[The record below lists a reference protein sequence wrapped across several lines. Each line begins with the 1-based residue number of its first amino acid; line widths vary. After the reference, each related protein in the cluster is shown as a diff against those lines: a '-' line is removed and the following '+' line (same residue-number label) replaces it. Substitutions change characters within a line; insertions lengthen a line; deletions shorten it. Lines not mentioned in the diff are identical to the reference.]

1 MLELFGRQLRKPS
14 GNWGKI
20 VAIIMNKRNTKFYSE
35 LINILDV
42 KDNDKVFEIGY
53 GPGLGI
59 QMLADTN
66 ENCTIEGM
74 DFSELMFRE
83 ATKRNKKYISRNK
96 VRLSFGDFLSEDFV
110 NKTYDKI
117 YCVNVI
123 YFWNELSIVFDKIA
137 SLLNKGGIFCIFMT
151 HEKELQNK
159 KFTQDF
165 CRYSIETVE
174 EELSKAGFSNIDFK
188 FENGYFI
195 TAIK

>member
-1 MLELFGRQLRKPS
+1 MFELLGKQLQKPS
-14 GNWGKI
+14 GYWGKL
-20 VAIIMNKRNTKFYSE
+20 VARMMNKRNAKFYTE
-35 LINILDV
+35 IIKILNV
-42 KDNDKVFEIGY
+42 KDGEKVFEIGY

-59 QMLADTN
+59 HLLANSNTS
-66 ENCTIEGM
+66 CSIHGI
-74 DFSELMFRE
+74 DFSELMYNE
-83 ATKRNKKYISRNK
+83 ATKRNKTYIGQGK
-96 VRLSFGDFLSEDFV
+96 VALNYGDSLA
-110 NKTYDKI
+110 TYFKNEKFDKI
-117 YCVNVI
+117 FCVNVI
-123 YFWNELSIVFDKIA
+123 YFWNDLRFVFNKIS
-137 SLLNKGGIFCIFMT
+137 SLLNKDGMLCIFMT